1 MKSPLQALLDKGVIP
16 SVTFPTD
23 SRYYNSKTLSY
34 TAANGQVVT
43 YLAPRFV
50 PQPGPANFSTVAMHT
65 VKSGD
70 RLDLL
75 AAKYF
80 GDPLMYWLICDAN
93 GAIRP
98 DQLLKIPGTVLS
110 ITMPQGVPGLSNA

>member
-1 MKSPLQALLDKGVIP
+1 MLENGVIP

-34 TAANGQVVT
+34 TAANGQAVT

-50 PQPGPANFSTVAMHT
+50 PQPGPANFSTIATHT

-75 AAKYF
+75 AARYF

-98 DQLLKIPGTVLS
+98 DQLLKTPGTTLS
-110 ITMPQGVPGLSNA
+110 ITMPLGAPGVSNA

>member
-1 MKSPLQALLDKGVIP
+1 VIP

-23 SRYYNSKTLSY
+23 SRYYNSRTLSY
-34 TAANGQVVT
+34 TTASGQVIT
-43 YLAPRFV
+43 YLVQRFV
-50 PQPGPANFSTVAMHT
+50 PQPGGTNFSTVAMHT

-98 DQLLKIPGTVLS
+98 DRLLETPGTALN
-110 ITMPQGVPGLSNA
+110 ITLPQGVPGVSNA